1 MSRKTCGQCVR
12 VGDNSSMAC
21 DCFYQKPGDL
31 ACSQFEPARREVAK
45 AAWMASGSQSSAH
58 LTDSLLGDVLEF
70 ALADFAAIYN
80 SARGHR
86 IDPIYVTA
94 LRHDVLI
101 AIEAAVR
108 ADRGVKLPP
117 QPDEAR
123 EGSQSQEVDDGNG
136 PTQNPFN
143 SNTEHRV

>member
-1 MSRKTCGQCVR
+1 
-12 VGDNSSMAC
+12 
-21 DCFYQKPGDL
+21 
-31 ACSQFEPARREVAK
+31 
-45 AAWMASGSQSSAH
+45 MASGSQSSAR

-80 SARGHR
+80 SARGHQ

-108 ADRGVKLPP
+108 ADRGVKLPQ

-123 EGSQSQEVDDGNG
+123 EGSQSQGADDANG
-136 PTQNPFN
+136 TTPNPSF
-143 SNTEHRV
+143 SKAEGRTP